1 MERNLRRYNMR
12 RIIAAVLSILV
23 LAAFASCEADIVCPH
38 DDFEY
43 TAYFDAENHFP
54 SKGICGLCGE
64 EIVWDSIQIG
74 TSDDLMLLGN
84 DIKEGKDIGCYTISI
99 IDDIDMSGKEWM
111 SPKISGYDTYNG
123 RDFVING
130 NGHAI
135 SSLSVTNEE
144 EKEGLGFIGKI
155 WSSAT
160 LEVNDLTLSAP
171 TITAGVGGD
180 EGPGVGGFI
189 GVIDSSASVSFT
201 NCHVIGGSINEGHWA
216 GGIYGHASGYDKEGA
231 VHTVVTIDGCTVEGI
246 TIKATDASVGGIMGH
261 VGGNSNTEV
270 NVLDSSVTGCTIE
283 NESSTMKSGNILG
296 TNGVGD
302 TTLTRVTFSGNT
314 VKSGGVENNDGVYGR
329 LAFSSDGSLTIDDN
343 PVNEE

>member
-1 MERNLRRYNMR
+1 MSFSACAGETPCRHSEINP
-12 RIIAAVLSILV
+12 S
-23 LAAFASCEADIVCPH
+23 
-38 DDFEY
+38 
-43 TAYFDAENHFP
+43 AYFDQESHFP
-54 SKGICGLCGE
+54 SKGVCNLCSE
-64 EIVWDSIQIG
+64 EVEFDSIQIW
-74 TSDDLMLLGN
+74 DEEDLMQLGN

-99 IDDIDMSGKEWM
+99 TDDIDMSGKEWM

-123 RDFVING
+123 CDFVING

-135 SSLSVTNEE
+135 SSLTVTNTE

-160 LEVNDLTLSAP
+160 LEVNDLTLSSP

-216 GGIYGHASGYDKEGA
+216 GGIYGYASGYDEEGA
-231 VHTVVTIDGCTVEGI
+231 VLTVVTIDRCTVEGV

-261 VGGNSNTEV
+261 AGGNSNTEV
-270 NVLDSSVTGCTIE
+270 NVLDSSVTGCIIQNDE
-283 NESSTMKSGNILG
+283 LNSTKAGNILG

-329 LAFSSDGSLTIDDN
+329 LAFNEDGSLTIGDD
-343 PVNEE
+343 PVMEP